1 MDDKQFNIL
10 APITIQENETIYNE
24 QLDFAMNLEEKRI
37 KNIGISG
44 VYGAGKSTVW
54 NTYIKNKDIK
64 NIISISLAKYN
75 KPSDQ
80 KTQEI
85 ENELVKENRIERQ
98 IINQIVSQV
107 EQNSI
112 PLYFNKIKENKTI
125 NQLILYSFFAI
136 IFVMGVIGLFVVPNI
151 DLFIEHII
159 KYILIAVFSMCIITP
174 FLFIFWKLIKYNT
187 FNNFE
192 LKMKY
197 FKARFNNIDGSKEE
211 SIFDK
216 YSNEIIYLLYY
227 SNTSYVVFEDLD
239 RYENIEVFK
248 KLKQL
253 NTLLNN
259 YHKTKKTNKTVKF
272 IYIVSDQL
280 FDNQSKTKFFDFNVH
295 IIPIKT
301 STKFLKNQ
309 LQKIN
314 INDDNYIKKYQ
325 NF

>member
-216 YSNEIIYLLYY
+216 YSNEIIYY
-227 SNTSYVVFEDLD
+227 
-239 RYENIEVFK
+239 
-248 KLKQL
+248 
-253 NTLLNN
+253 
-259 YHKTKKTNKTVKF
+259 
-272 IYIVSDQL
+272 
-280 FDNQSKTKFFDFNVH
+280 
-295 IIPIKT
+295 IIPILLML
-301 STKFLKNQ
+301 FLRI
-309 LQKIN
+309 LIDMKIL
-314 INDDNYIKKYQ
+314 KYLR
-325 NF
+325 N